1 MIALTP
7 LRNRLIDTLSDFWLF
22 VILAA
27 TGLATGT
34 LTGLTGASGMS
45 VLISMLLLAGIPI
58 REVIGLTFVITL
70 VNSVIASGFYW
81 RHGRVDVRSASFV
94 ALPAMA
100 SVLVG
105 NMFSQ
110 TVKSNALTMV
120 MAVSLFSVGIKFLL
134 APEEKTVSRSNGGSS
149 PSKNAILL
157 ISLGLVTGILM
168 GVMGGGGAMFIGI
181 ALIVLL
187 KFETKIAVGTSILI
201 IGLAAIPGVV
211 LHWHGGTLQ
220 WTDAFVILSC
230 SIPATVCGSWF
241 ANRISARDVK
251 RLLGC
256 YLVVIAPILLYRTFM

>member
-1 MIALTP
+1 MISLTP
-7 LRNRLIDTLSDFWLF
+7 ARTNPIGTLTDFWLF
-22 VILAA
+22 AILAA

-45 VLISMLLLAGIPI
+45 VLISMLLLAKIPI

-70 VNSVIASGFYW
+70 VNSVIASAFYW
-81 RHGRVDVRSASFV
+81 RHGRVDVRSGCFV

-105 NMFSQ
+105 NLFSQ
-110 TVKSNALTMV
+110 TIKTNALTMV
-120 MAVSLFSVGIKFLL
+120 MVVSLFAIGIKFLL
-134 APEEKTVSRSNGGSS
+134 APEEKIESDANGGSS
-149 PSKNAILL
+149 SCPDAFPLVLL
-157 ISLGLVTGILM
+157 GVVSGLVM

-187 KFETKIAVGTSILI
+187 KFETKTAIGTSILI
-201 IGLAAIPGVV
+201 MGLAAIPGVV
-211 LHWHGGTLQ
+211 SHWRGGTLQ
-220 WTDAFVILSC
+220 WNYALVILSC
-230 SIPATVCGSWF
+230 SIPATACGSWF

-256 YLVVIAPILLYRTFM
+256 YLVVIAPILLYRIVL